1 MSEVLDKLPTLGN
14 NTVNPPPGLLLQGNN
29 TVNLPPGLLF
39 SKDIQDIQ
47 DIQVKK
53 KSDFFFQFL
62 SRCPLQSR
70 DLKGHAREFPRA
82 KMAVTD

>member
-29 TVNLPPGLLF
+29 TVNLPPGLLLQGNNTVNLPPGLLF

-47 DIQVKK
+47 DIQVIFFPNLAQ
-53 KSDFFFQFL
+53 DFL
-62 SRCPLQSR
+62 I
-70 DLKGHAREFPRA
+70 
-82 KMAVTD
+82 